1 MWHGLSFRLGL
12 SHILPILIIV
22 PLLGI
27 ALLYQL
33 ERRFIFDEVVDELT
47 AQGLQFAELTGDKA
61 EIWQDATAAAAIL
74 QHLHTR
80 TPTRLLLADH
90 QGKVL
95 ATSGGDDRPQIG
107 QIITDSVVLSALQGQ
122 IHWAI
127 DYSPG
132 LHEEAI
138 DVAVPVR
145 DPQGGV
151 IGLVRLSH
159 GLPEIQQRL
168 VPLRWIVLVTL
179 FIGAG
184 LAFVLGL
191 ILARSLSKPIV
202 ELTKATAQLQLST
215 PPSALPEVGPQ
226 ELKVLAATFNTLLR
240 RLYELRR
247 TRQLLLSGIIHE
259 LSRPLGSIKMA
270 AHAIQSNQDVA
281 LHNELA
287 IGIDEQVEQLRLH
300 IDDLA
305 LYGQLEL
312 QAFVLNREPLEL
324 PTIVAQQCR
333 QFRHLVEQ
341 KELTLTNRV
350 TPPLPAIDGDAK
362 WLAQIVGNLLHNA
375 YKYTPPGGQVTLAA
389 QIEASSNLLTL
400 TITDTGPGISPEEQE
415 KIFTLFYRNPQQR
428 RIHQGMGIG
437 LALSRYLAE
446 AHGGTLTVQSPP
458 GQGATFC
465 LSLPLAATNPHI

>member
-1 MWHGLSFRLGL
+1 MWRGLSFRLGL

-33 ERRFIFDEVVDELT
+33 ERRFIFNEVTDELT

-61 EIWQDATAAAAIL
+61 EIWQDATAAAAVL

-80 TPTRLLLADH
+80 TPTRLLLADG

-107 QIITDSVVLSALQGQ
+107 QTITDSVVLRALQGQ
-122 IHWAI
+122 PSWTI

-145 DPQGGV
+145 DSQGSV

-159 GLPEIQQRL
+159 GLPEVQERL

-191 ILARSLSKPIV
+191 ILARSLSTPIV
-202 ELTKATAQLQLST
+202 ELTKATAQFQLNT
-215 PPSALPEVGPQ
+215 RPKALPETGPQ
-226 ELKVLAATFNTLLR
+226 ELKVLAATFNTMIK
-240 RLYELRR
+240 RLYELQR

-270 AHAIQSNQDVA
+270 AHAIQSDQDVA

-287 IGIDEQVEQLRLH
+287 TGIHEQVEQLRLH

-312 QAFVLNREPLEL
+312 QAFALNREPLEL
-324 PTIVAQQCR
+324 PTLVAQQCQ
-333 QFRHLVEQ
+333 QFRYLVDQ
-341 KELTLTNRV
+341 KQLTLTNQV
-350 TPPLPAIDGDAK
+350 TAPLPVIDGDAK
-362 WLAQIVGNLLHNA
+362 WLAQIIGNLLHNA
-375 YKYTPPGGQVTLAA
+375 CKYTPPGGQVILAA
-389 QIEASSNLLTL
+389 QVEEPSNSLIL
-400 TITDTGPGISPEEQE
+400 TITDTGPGILPAEQE
-415 KIFTLFYRNPQQR
+415 KIFTLFYRNPDQR

-446 AHGGTLTVQSPP
+446 AHGGRLTVQSTLD
-458 GQGATFC
+458 QGATFR
-465 LSLPLAATNPHI
+465 LTLPLATADPHV